1 MHCLHRVKSTDR
13 KLPPNGGSRRG
24 KIVLYLSQD
33 IERYPV
39 IFFREK
45 NLERFRF
52 ADKRIII
59 TCVIL
64 HILGILFCMMRVEH
78 LKPHNMST
86 YSYCVLVIV
95 WGLSIKRRI
104 LDGKVRHRIIA
115 SCVFML
121 LLFFMRMWKHSF
133 FPDVVPIE
141 EAVWYSY
148 YIPMTA
154 IPMFMFMAALR
165 VEPVRDEKRVMI
177 AEKVMLIAEILIS
190 IVVMTNGLHGMVF
203 KIKVHPDKDYT
214 HGWFYFVILAWMV
227 IFGLGTFVMLMR
239 KCSLSAAKKY
249 WYIPAAFIA
258 VGLIMLVWYT
268 VNGGSPRI
276 GASKLFHL
284 QEAYCIPFITAMEGI
299 IQTGILAANSGYSAL
314 FDYSTI
320 NACIFDKSHAPV
332 LSSKGWKD
340 EIDEDHRICSEEV
353 SGGSISWIED
363 LSTIRRLNA
372 ELEEVT
378 EELEAENDLIRQ
390 ENEVRAERV
399 GYETRNRLYNRI
411 AAAVR
416 LQALKLDELLDKVS
430 EDPQTFKEELVYA
443 AVLGAYIKRMGNL
456 MLLTE
461 NSRRLDPEELALA
474 INESLDY
481 LALKGCVCDMQK
493 KGQAKIASNLGLLAY
508 ELLEAVFEDTWSRLN
523 SCQVLLDCT
532 EVLKLNIAMDAR
544 PDSISSVWKDKQ
556 IKEAGGRLSSRY
568 EDDTYY
574 ITLEET
580 V

>member
-1 MHCLHRVKSTDR
+1 MHCLHRVKSTDH

-45 NLERFRF
+45 DLERFRF

-64 HILGILFCMMRVEH
+64 HILGILFCMMHVEH
-78 LKPHNMST
+78 LKPHNIST
-86 YSYCVLVIV
+86 YCYCILVIV

-104 LDGKVRHRIIA
+104 LDEKVRHRIIT
-115 SCVFML
+115 SCIFML

-154 IPMFMFMAALR
+154 IPLFMFMAALR

-239 KCSLSAAKKY
+239 KCALSAAKKY

-276 GASKLFHL
+276 GGSKLFHL

>member
-1 MHCLHRVKSTDR
+1 M
-13 KLPPNGGSRRG
+13 
-24 KIVLYLSQD
+24 
-33 IERYPV
+33 
-39 IFFREK
+39 
-45 NLERFRF
+45 ERFRF

-64 HILGILFCMMRVEH
+64 HILGILFCMMPVEH

-86 YSYCVLVIV
+86 YCYCILVIV

-104 LDGKVRHRIIA
+104 LDEKVRHRIIT
-115 SCVFML
+115 SCIFML
-121 LLFFMRMWKHSF
+121 LLFFLRMWKHSF
-133 FPDVVPIE
+133 FPDVIPVE

-154 IPMFMFMAALR
+154 IPLFMFMAALR
-165 VEPVRDEKRVMI
+165 VEPVRELKRVEI

-268 VNGGSPRI
+268 VYGGSPRI
-276 GASKLFHL
+276 GGSKLFHL
-284 QEAYCIPFITAMEGI
+284 QEAYCIPFITAIEGV

-320 NACIFDKSHAPV
+320 NACIFDKTHAPV

-340 EIDEDHRICSEEV
+340 EADEDHRICSEEV
-353 SGGSISWIED
+353 TGGSISWAED
-363 LSTIRRLNA
+363 IGTIRRLNA

-456 MLLTE
+456 MLITE
-461 NSRRLDPEELALA
+461 NSQQLDPEELALA

-493 KGQAKIASNLGLLAY
+493 KGQAKISSDLGLLAY
-508 ELLEAVFEDTWSRLN
+508 ELLEAVFEDAWSRLN
-523 SCQVLLDCT
+523 SCQVILDCT
-532 EVLKLNIAMDAR
+532 EGLKLSIAMDAR

-556 IKEAGGRLSSRY
+556 IKEAGGKLSSRY

-574 ITLEET
+574 IMLEEA

>member
-1 MHCLHRVKSTDR
+1 M
-13 KLPPNGGSRRG
+13 
-24 KIVLYLSQD
+24 
-33 IERYPV
+33 
-39 IFFREK
+39 
-45 NLERFRF
+45 ERFRF
-52 ADKRIII
+52 ADKRILV

-64 HILGILFCMMRVEH
+64 HILGIICCMIHVDH
-78 LKPHNMST
+78 LKPHNLST
-86 YSYCVLVIV
+86 FSYCILVIV
-95 WGLSIKRRI
+95 WGISIKRRI
-104 LDGKVRHRIIA
+104 LDGKVRHRIIT
-115 SCVFML
+115 SCIFML
-121 LLFFMRMWKHSF
+121 LLFFMRMWKYSY
-133 FPDVVPIE
+133 FPDVIPVE

-165 VEPVRDEKRVMI
+165 VEPVRDEKKVAI
-177 AEKVMLIAEILIS
+177 AEKVMFISEILIS
-190 IVVMTNGLHGMVF
+190 VVVMTNGLHGMVF
-203 KIKVHPDKDYT
+203 RIKVHPDKDYT

-227 IFGLGTFVMLMR
+227 IFGLGTFIMLMR
-239 KCSLSAAKKY
+239 KCSLSTAKKF

-276 GASKLFHL
+276 GTSKLFHL
-284 QEAYCIPFITAMEGI
+284 QEAYCIPFITAIEGV
-299 IQTGILAANSGYSAL
+299 IQTGILAANSGYSTL

-320 NACIFDKSHAPV
+320 NACIFDKKHIPV
-332 LSSKGWKD
+332 LSSKNWKD
-340 EIDEDHRICSEEV
+340 EADEDHRICSAEV
-353 SGGSISWIED
+353 SGGSISWAED
-363 LSTIRRLNA
+363 IGTIRRLNT

-399 GYETRNRLYNRI
+399 GYETRNRLYNKI

-416 LQALKLDELLDKVS
+416 LQALKLDELLNKLSD
-430 EDPQTFKEELVYA
+430 DPETFKAELVYA
-443 AVLGAYIKRMGNL
+443 SVLGAYIKRMGNL

-461 NSRRLDPEELALA
+461 KGQLLDSEELALA

-481 LALKGCVCDMQK
+481 LALKGCICDMQK
-493 KGQAKIASNLGLLAY
+493 KGQTKLVPGLGLLAY
-508 ELLEAVFEDTWSRLN
+508 ELLEAVFEDVWSRIN

-532 EVLKLNIAMDAR
+532 EGLKLAIAVDAR
-544 PDSISSVWKDKQ
+544 PDSISSVWKNKQ
-556 IKEAGGRLSSRY
+556 IKEAGGRLTSRY

-574 ITLEET
+574 ITLEEA